1 MQNLVDKVVEVF
13 NTQFGKEALVV
24 SAPGRINIIGE
35 HTDYNMGFVFPA
47 AISESIY
54 FAMGPSNSLTECTC
68 ISIDE
73 NESFTFDLN
82 DIEAI
87 PSPTWKNYVL
97 GVVAELQNAGK
108 TVQGFNLAF
117 SGNIPVGSG
126 MSSSAALECGLCF
139 GLNELYNLGLSRKEV
154 ALISQAAE
162 HNYAGVKCGI
172 MDQFSSLMGKED
184 QAFILD
190 CRNLELTYVRVNLQ
204 NYSLVLCNSNVSH
217 SLVTSAYNE
226 RRQQCEEGVAL
237 VKTKYPNVQSLRDI
251 NNMDMLNEF
260 EPVLNDTV
268 YKRCKFIIEENQR
281 VLDMGT
287 AFEKN
292 DLQTIGNLLNK
303 AHYGLRYEFEI
314 TCEQTDFLAD
324 QFLDN
329 KFTLGA
335 RQMGGGFGGC
345 IIAVVET
352 EKLNDVI
359 KEVSSAYA
367 MKYKEATFLPI
378 EISNGCQL
386 VNN

>member
-13 NTQFGKEALVV
+13 NTQFGKEELVV

-47 AISESIY
+47 AIGESIY
-54 FAMGPSNSLTECTC
+54 FALGPSNSPTKCTC
-68 ISIDE
+68 LSIDE
-73 NESFTFDLN
+73 NESFSFDVN
-82 DIEAI
+82 EIEPI
-87 PSPTWKNYVL
+87 RLPTWKNYVL
-97 GVVAELQNAGK
+97 GVVAELQNSGK
-108 TVQGFNLAF
+108 LIQGFNLVF
-117 SGNIPVGSG
+117 SGNIPIGSG

-139 GLNELYNLGLSRKEV
+139 GLNELYNLGLSRKEM

-190 CRNLELTYVRVNLQ
+190 CRNLELTYVKVNLQ

-237 VKTKYPNVQSLRDI
+237 VKTKYPDVNSLRDVDI
-251 NNMDMLNEF
+251 DMLNEF
-260 EPVLNDTV
+260 RSVLNDTV
-268 YKRCKFIIEENQR
+268 YKRCKFIVEENQR
-281 VLDMGT
+281 VLDMGK
-287 AFEKN
+287 AFEKT
-292 DLQTIGNLLNK
+292 DLEGIGRLLNE
-303 AHYGLRYEFEI
+303 AHYGLRYKFEI

-329 KFTLGA
+329 KDVLGA

-345 IIAVVET
+345 IIALVET

-386 VNN
+386 INN

>member
-1 MQNLVDKVVEVF
+1 
-13 NTQFGKEALVV
+13 
-24 SAPGRINIIGE
+24 
-35 HTDYNMGFVFPA
+35 
-47 AISESIY
+47 
-54 FAMGPSNSLTECTC
+54 
-68 ISIDE
+68 
-73 NESFTFDLN
+73 
-82 DIEAI
+82 
-87 PSPTWKNYVL
+87 
-97 GVVAELQNAGK
+97 
-108 TVQGFNLAF
+108 
-117 SGNIPVGSG
+117 
-126 MSSSAALECGLCF
+126 
-139 GLNELYNLGLSRKEV
+139 

-190 CRNLELTYVRVNLQ
+190 CRNLELTYVKVDLQ

-217 SLVTSAYNE
+217 SLVTSAYNK

-237 VKTKYPNVQSLRDI
+237 VKTKYPDVNSLRDVDI
-251 NNMDMLNEF
+251 DMLNEF
-260 EPVLNDTV
+260 RSVLNDTV
-268 YKRCKFIIEENQR
+268 YKRCKFIVEENQR
-281 VLDMGT
+281 VLDMGK
-287 AFEKN
+287 AFEKT
-292 DLQTIGNLLNK
+292 DLESIGRLLNE

-329 KFTLGA
+329 KDVLGA

-345 IIAVVET
+345 IIALVET

-386 VNN
+386 INY